1 MYKMKTNTKAI
12 VIYKHVYISSIH
24 SIFDVGY
31 ACNHTKYYLKKNKLG
46 DNGTFLLN
54 EIAEKNHFFNND
66 AHPKQSHERNLVAI
80 R

>member
-1 MYKMKTNTKAI
+1 MKTNTKAI
-12 VIYKHVYISSIH
+12 VKHVYISSIH

-54 EIAEKNHFFNND
+54 EIAEKTISSTMMLIPNNHT
-66 AHPKQSHERNLVAI
+66 SETL
-80 R
+80 